1 MDLLVIEEIGGEIFL
16 TNFWVVID
24 FLVNSV
30 SSNLLFET
38 VPEKETNNSLSI
50 FELLLQ
56 SLNVL
61 ISTFLIKYSDSVISN
76 LLVPSPAMYVTL
88 SPVISPWL
96 GIVISVL
103 SSKEPENER
112 SDSLIS
118 KASLK

>member
-1 MDLLVIEEIGGEIFL
+1 M
-16 TNFWVVID
+16 D

-38 VPEKETNNSLSI
+38 VPEKETNNPLAI

-76 LLVPSPAMYVTL
+76 LLVPSPDTYVTL
-88 SPVISPWL
+88 SPVISP
-96 GIVISVL
+96 
-103 SSKEPENER
+103 
-112 SDSLIS
+112 
-118 KASLK
+118 